1 MLRILLAALTF
12 PIFLLLSFVGKHFP
26 HGQTFSP
33 SLPISPSADMTTYY
47 ICSQHHIL
55 IQSECVMPI
64 KKTGTVCVCHCMDNS
79 YVIFQ
84 NMPPDFYVEKCTKS
98 VLKCKLEENRNV
110 YLVC

>member
-33 SLPISPSADMTTYY
+33 SLLISPSADMTTYY

-64 KKTGTVCVCHCMDNS
+64 KKTGTVCVCHCMTKAMS
-79 YVIFQ
+79 YSKICPLTS
-84 NMPPDFYVEKCTKS
+84 M
-98 VLKCKLEENRNV
+98 LKNV
-110 YLVC
+110 VKMY